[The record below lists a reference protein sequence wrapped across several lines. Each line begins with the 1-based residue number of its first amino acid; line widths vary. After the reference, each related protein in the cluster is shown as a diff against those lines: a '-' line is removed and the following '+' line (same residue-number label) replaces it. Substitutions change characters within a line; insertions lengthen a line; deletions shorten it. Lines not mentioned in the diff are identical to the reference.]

1 MLVQGA
7 EESAEDFAG
16 NFGRLP
22 DVIVAVV
29 DDFGFDDGDEAGLLA
44 SFSISREDLTVLIYG
59 VVGGGEDVAILIDA
73 EFKGSAPFGET
84 EAHLIVFGKAGIEI
98 VEAFGDGFERIGIKR
113 S

>member
-22 DVIVAVV
+22 DVVVAVV

-44 SFSISREDLTVLIYG
+44 GFGVLGEGLAVLVDG
-59 VVGGGEDVAILIDA
+59 VVGGSENVVILINTKL
-73 EFKGSAPFGET
+73 EGGAPFGET
-84 EAHLIVFGKAGIEI
+84 EAHLIVFGETRIEI
-98 VEAFGDGFERIGIKR
+98 VETFSDGFRRVGMEWG
-113 S
+113 